1 MDVFLVVV
9 GKELENND
17 IDLLYI
23 SNTSHEANEFAK
35 SHSST
40 WSRVY
45 GVKYIGN
52 DRAYYLLRTYTL
64 NVLTFSEDFYGKF
77 D

>member
-1 MDVFLVVV
+1 MDCFLVVV
-9 GKELENND
+9 GKELQNKD
-17 IDLLYI
+17 IDFLKVCE
-23 SNTSHEANEFAK
+23 TSHEANEFAK
-35 SHSST
+35 SHSTT

-45 GVKYIGN
+45 GIKYIGN

-64 NVLTFSEDFYGKF
+64 NELTFSEDFYGEF

>member
-9 GKELENND
+9 GKELGNND
-17 IDLLYI
+17 IDFLKVCE
-23 SNTSHEANEFAK
+23 TSHEANEFAK
-35 SHSST
+35 SHSSM
-40 WSRVY
+40 WARVY

-64 NVLTFSEDFYGKF
+64 NELSFLEDFYGKF